1 MPKRRYS
8 KRDSSPGLVFEGRFF
23 DESKKVEIYI
33 STVPDGNMDL
43 RYSMDA
49 KDNYD
54 RFFEKHGLNSN
65 SSFSPAIGQN
75 YRIITIDESNEKKFA
90 GLFIENS
97 DPREE
102 YHCDAVI
109 VCGASI
115 PVAFRVGDC
124 PPVLIVGE
132 VPKKNMIITAN
143 IHTGRAEL
151 MADIPKITVSQMKS
165 NHQMYPH
172 MATAY
177 IFPHICPHCY
187 ALQRVDVATEEKARD
202 FLKFTGG
209 YHHLDLMSWLTC
221 QLKEAGIR
229 RIITAHNRCT
239 AGISIDCI
247 SRPLYRK
254 QEFQG
259 FYSHYL
265 SVHQDQ
271 PDGRFLIVTRIVD
284 ESEEKEEDFF

>member
-1 MPKRRYS
+1 MPRRRYS
-8 KRDSSPGLVFEGRFF
+8 KRDSSPGLVFESRFF

-75 YRIITIDESNEKKFA
+75 YRIITIDEFNEEKFA

-97 DPREE
+97 DQREE

-109 VCGASI
+109 VCGANI
-115 PVAFRVGDC
+115 PVAFRIGDC
-124 PPVLIVGE
+124 PVVLIVDE
-132 VPKKNMIITAN
+132 APQNKKIMVLVHA
-143 IHTGRAEL
+143 GRAEL
-151 MADIPKITVSQMKS
+151 QADILKTTVARMISDHRMHARS
-165 NHQMYPH
+165 
-172 MATAY
+172 ATAY
-177 IFPHICPHCY
+177 VFPHICKHCY
-187 ALQRVDVATEEKARD
+187 SLQYVDQPTKEKAGN
-202 FLKFTGG
+202 FLEFSNGL
-209 YHHLDLMSWLTC
+209 YRLDLMGWLKQ
-221 QLKEAGIR
+221 QLNEAGIR

-284 ESEEKEEDFF
+284 ESEENEEDFF